1 MSTLSN
7 EEAEL
12 RFLSTSE
19 IAFCEETQVYL
30 SVPGGRI
37 RAANQ
42 VSCTNEN

>member
-12 RFLSTSE
+12 KFLFSSK
-19 IAFCEETQVYL
+19 IPFCEETQVYL
-30 SVPGGRI
+30 SVLGGRV